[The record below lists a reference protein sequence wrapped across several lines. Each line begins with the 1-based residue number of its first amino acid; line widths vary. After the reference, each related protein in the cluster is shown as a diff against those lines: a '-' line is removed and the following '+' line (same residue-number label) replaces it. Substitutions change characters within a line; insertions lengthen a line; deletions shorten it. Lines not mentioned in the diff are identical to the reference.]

1 MQIILFYLLDV
12 DVLKL
17 YGRYLYS
24 YVYENHA
31 HVNDDASL
39 VDMFSSI
46 RTPPITTLKFSNFHL
61 LINEI
66 TQYLI
71 TITII

>member
-24 YVYENHA
+24 YVYENHE
-31 HVNDDASL
+31 HVNDDVFL
-39 VDMFSSI
+39 VGMFFSI
-46 RTPPITTLKFSNFHL
+46 RTPPITTLKFYSFIYIL
-61 LINEI
+61 MKS